1 MVFFVDRSPDLQ
13 ASDVKYF
20 GLDGQNNINHAL
32 LSAVDY
38 IQTSVQDVSILKT
51 FALNLCID
59 L

>member
-38 IQTSVQDVSILKT
+38 IQTSVQNVSILKT
-51 FALNLCID
+51 SALK
-59 L
+59 

>member
-38 IQTSVQDVSILKT
+38 IQTSVQNVSRVYSKT
-51 FALNLCID
+51 FALLK
-59 L
+59 